1 MQHEIGQI
9 LLFYKLLQGDVTVQE
24 GYLQHAYVGCLAFV
38 DLALAGSYLYS
49 TTLSMCQFSFFHIEL
64 LIQMTQQR
72 NFERPYESESLY
84 SELRHYKTRIF
95 SENAKNWSLAA

>member
-1 MQHEIGQI
+1 MT
-9 LLFYKLLQGDVTVQE
+9 KN
-24 GYLQHAYVGCLAFV
+24 
-38 DLALAGSYLYS
+38 
-49 TTLSMCQFSFFHIEL
+49 QFSFFHIEL